1 MRNQDHKMALKVFS
15 QSRPTLV
22 WRHALW
28 RRGWA
33 HASQKL
39 LWTYLLDIAV
49 YKIDVAMKHAHAVFQ
64 TACIL
69 REDASLKIK
78 CHRINVK
85 ETTMSIERNVVS
97 TQAKKLENCAHIG
110 GKTNGELS
118 TVACTSTNFKTTQP
132 RRVST
137 TYNRAENNRSNMYS
151 FLGPPSPHRIE
162 FWLCLLSSRPNSFS
176 LSLFGLSILIWLW
189 T

>member
-1 MRNQDHKMALKVFS
+1 MALKVIFTVDPHWS
-15 QSRPTLV
+15 GGTHSDGEDELMHLRSCCGLIF
-22 WRHALW
+22 
-28 RRGWA
+28 
-33 HASQKL
+33 
-39 LWTYLLDIAV
+39 LDIAV
-49 YKIDVAMKHAHAVFQ
+49 YKIDDAMKHAHAVFQ

-69 REDASLKIK
+69 REDASLIIK

-85 ETTMSIERNVVS
+85 ETTACRQKGTLCQHRQRSWKTV
-97 TQAKKLENCAHIG
+97 HIG

-118 TVACTSTNFKTTQP
+118 TVACTSTDFKTTQP

-137 TYNRAENNRSNMYS
+137 TYNRAENNRSNIYS

-176 LSLFGLSILIWLW
+176 LSLFVVF
-189 T
+189 

>member
-1 MRNQDHKMALKVFS
+1 MSSCISEAAVDLSFRHCCLQDRRCYETCACSLPDRLHLAWGRIPENKVPPHKCQRNN
-15 QSRPTLV
+15 
-22 WRHALW
+22 
-28 RRGWA
+28 
-33 HASQKL
+33 
-39 LWTYLLDIAV
+39 
-49 YKIDVAMKHAHAVFQ
+49 
-64 TACIL
+64 C
-69 REDASLKIK
+69 
-78 CHRINVK
+78 
-85 ETTMSIERNVVS
+85 MSIERNVVS

-137 TYNRAENNRSNMYS
+137 TYNRAENNRSNIYS
-151 FLGPPSPHRIE
+151 FLGPHRIE